1 VTTRSIALLA
11 EEQSRDTGTI
21 RALRIDMRRNLLAL
35 VALILG
41 CSSNPENTDNL
52 GGPGAACSTVLGDR
66 CGNACQSDEEC
77 GGGAYCNLG
86 GTCSA
91 DCVGGQSCVG
101 GGVCDGARG
110 RCVADPNA
118 LEAGLPDG
126 DPGTCPNVTVTFEK
140 RVPTVVLLVD
150 QSGSMTERF
159 GGDTRWNVARDA
171 LVNTTTGVVKLLEK
185 EVRFGLALYTSK
197 DGSAGG
203 ACPLLTEVDVGLS
216 NYASIRTRLMGAS
229 PVDETPT
236 GESIAAVTK
245 KLADPAIPGPK
256 YIVLATDGEPDTCA
270 EPNPQNGQKVAIDA
284 AKDAFGKGIQTFYIS
299 VGSEVSASHAQQ
311 MANAG
316 QGFDPLGTKNAK
328 YYVASDA
335 ASMKAAFDAII
346 YGVRSCTFK
355 LNAKVL
361 DPTKGNVT
369 LDGAKLTYNDGNGW
383 KLSADGTEVELL
395 GTSCEKIKSGDH
407 SVSAQF
413 ACGAVVR

>member
-1 VTTRSIALLA
+1 
-11 EEQSRDTGTI
+11 
-21 RALRIDMRRNLLAL
+21 MRRHLLAL
-35 VALILG
+35 VALVLG
-41 CSSNPENTDNL
+41 CSSEPQGAEAL
-52 GGPGAACSTVLGDR
+52 GSPGAACDKLGDR
-66 CGNACQSDEEC
+66 CGRVCVADEEC
-77 GGGAYCNLG
+77 GDGAYCNLS

-91 DCVGGQSCVG
+91 DCVAGQRCHG
-101 GGVCDGARG
+101 EGICDGARG
-110 RCVADPNA
+110 RCISDPNA

-159 GGDTRWNVARDA
+159 GSDTRWNVARDA
-171 LVNTTTGVVKLLEK
+171 LVNGTNGIVKVLEK

-197 DGSAGG
+197 DGTAGG
-203 ACPLLTEVDVGLS
+203 VCPMLTEVDVGLS
-216 NYASIRTRLMGAS
+216 NYTNIRSRLMAAD
-229 PVDETPT
+229 PIDETPT
-236 GESIAAVTK
+236 GESITAVAK

-316 QGFDPLGTKNAK
+316 QGLDPTGTKKAK

-355 LNAKVL
+355 LNAKVV
-361 DPTKGNVT
+361 DPTKGSVT
-369 LDGAKLTYNDGNGW
+369 LDGAKLAYNDSNGW
-383 KLSADGTEVELL
+383 KLSPDGTEVELL
-395 GTSCEKIKSGDH
+395 GSSCDKVKTGDH
-407 SVSAQF
+407 SISAIF
-413 ACGAVVR
+413 ACGGVVR

>member
-1 VTTRSIALLA
+1 
-11 EEQSRDTGTI
+11 
-21 RALRIDMRRNLLAL
+21 MRRTLLAL
-35 VALILG
+35 VALALG
-41 CSSNPENTDNL
+41 CSSSPQDTEAL
-52 GGPGAACSTVLGDR
+52 AGPGAACRTVLGDR
-66 CGNACQSDEEC
+66 CGGACTADEDC
-77 GGGAYCNLG
+77 GSGAYCNLS

-91 DCVGGQSCVG
+91 DCTSEMRCPGGAM
-101 GGVCDGARG
+101 CDPARG
-110 RCVADPNA
+110 QCVADPAA
-118 LEAGLPDG
+118 LEAGLADG
-126 DPGTCPNVTVTFEK
+126 DPGTCPNVTVAFEK

-150 QSGSMTERF
+150 QSGSMTDNF

-171 LVNTTTGVVKLLEK
+171 LVNGTNGIVKILEK

-197 DGSAGG
+197 DGFAGG
-203 ACPLLTEVDVGLS
+203 TCPLLTEVDVSLS
-216 NYASIRTRLMGAS
+216 NYANIRNRLMAAS
-229 PVDETPT
+229 PIDETPT
-236 GESIAAVTK
+236 GESITAVAK

-284 AKDAFGKGIQTFYIS
+284 AKAAYAMGIQTFYIS

-316 QGFDPLGTKNAK
+316 QGLDPLGTKKAK

-355 LNAKVL
+355 LNAKVV
-361 DPTKGNVT
+361 DSTKGNVT
-369 LDGAKLTYNDGNGW
+369 LDGSKLTYNDGNGW
-383 KLSADGTEVELL
+383 KLSPDGTEVELV
-395 GTSCEKIKSGDH
+395 GSACETIKSGDH
-407 SVSAQF
+407 SISAQF